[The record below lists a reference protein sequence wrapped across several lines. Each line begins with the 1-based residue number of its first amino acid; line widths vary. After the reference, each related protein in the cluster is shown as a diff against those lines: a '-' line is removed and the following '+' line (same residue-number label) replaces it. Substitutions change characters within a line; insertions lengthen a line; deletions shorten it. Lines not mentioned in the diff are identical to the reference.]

1 MTAELRKRIITSII
15 LFIIAV
21 LCISINQ
28 NFFMGLS
35 IVVAIICF
43 VEWGKI
49 NKLNE
54 KKALKS
60 FIIIVPAFIYLF
72 IILQFSTFA
81 LRGDSFESIIF
92 FIIILCICICSDT
105 GGYVFGKIIGGKKL
119 TKISPNKTISGSLGS
134 FIFSLL
140 PLFLLNFQNYFD
152 FQFNLD
158 FKTYTFFTSYILP
171 IEYETFNFEISLK
184 NILFCLI
191 ISLSCQLGDL
201 FISYFKRL
209 NNVKDAGTILPGH
222 GGLLDRIDGIIF
234 AIPTAFILIFTQIYL
249 Y

>member
-1 MTAELRKRIITSII
+1 MITELRKRIITSII

-21 LCISINQ
+21 LCISINKI
-28 NFFMGLS
+28 FFMATS
-35 IVVAIICF
+35 IVIAIVCF

-81 LRGDSFESIIF
+81 LRGESLESVIF

-105 GGYVFGKIIGGKKL
+105 GGYVFGNTIGGKKL

-140 PLFLLNFQNYFD
+140 PLFLFNFQNYFD
-152 FQFNLD
+152 SHFDLD
-158 FKTYTFFTSYILP
+158 FKVYNWAFVSVP
-171 IEYETFNFEISLK
+171 SEYETFNFEISLK
-184 NILFCLI
+184 SILFCLI

-209 NNVKDAGTILPGH
+209 NNVKDAGTVLPGH

-234 AIPTAFILIFTQIYL
+234 AIPTAFILIKTQIY
-249 Y
+249 